1 MPHTAFGVAPSC
13 EVSAHGCGSGVQSLP
28 GHFLGVQGENERKE
42 KKDETKEQVGQ
53 RQDKEDKKGE
63 MKQHKTRVCIFS
75 ESSDAAQSQKLSK
88 RGVKRTPSS
97 DALDPLQGMQ
107 KNTQQFC
114 FNIC

>member
-53 RQDKEDKKGE
+53 R
-63 MKQHKTRVCIFS
+63 
-75 ESSDAAQSQKLSK
+75 
-88 RGVKRTPSS
+88 
-97 DALDPLQGMQ
+97 
-107 KNTQQFC
+107 
-114 FNIC
+114 